1 MSSLREGGSNSRP
14 HDDLELV
21 DDLNELMER
30 LGMKL
35 PFPLESP
42 FDLTP
47 SLLLG
52 ILESI
57 LESRLPIPPAVRASR
72 DFTSKVQAMKIFL
85 GVFENDVLGGGV
97 DVGLSDVD
105 PRRLAAGDE
114 EEVVFVGEL
123 LRWLG
128 RQRGFLPPSAGPSHA
143 NDYAGVPPTLPLHA
157 RKRATS
163 PSTHSTVTSGM
174 HSSLSMS
181 RPALAETDTT
191 VMSVASEPLAP
202 LPHAQLPELP
212 SFRQPVPPGASSS
225 TGGSSNGSRS
235 RSTSTTRAQPRCIH
249 EIEDPSF
256 LLDGAEPDESLFDG
270 ESTSVC
276 RCAHLSAEAEVEDE
290 AEPDDLGDD
299 LPTTPTTPQPVR
311 RSGWIDHVDEESEL
325 DVFESRRR
333 VPSSR
338 SAPATAN
345 RRAASYSG
353 PSSGASHPP
362 REDERLS
369 ASTSRRIVTPHN
381 APTEYTL
388 ALLNERAR
396 LYDELARLKAAA
408 LVK

>member
-1 MSSLREGGSNSRP
+1 
-14 HDDLELV
+14 LV

-57 LESRLPIPPAVRASR
+57 LEDRLPIPPAVRASR
-72 DFTSKVQAMKIFL
+72 DFASKVQAMKIFL

-105 PRRLAAGDE
+105 PRRLAAGNEDE
-114 EEVVFVGEL
+114 VIFVGEL

-128 RQRGFLPPSAGPSHA
+128 RQRGILPPSPGPSRA
-143 NDYAGVPPTLPLHA
+143 NDPAAVPPTLPLHV
-157 RKRATS
+157 RKRAAS
-163 PSTHSTVTSGM
+163 PSTQSTVTSGV
-174 HSSLSMS
+174 HSSLSMT
-181 RPALAETDTT
+181 RPTLAETDTT

-202 LPHAQLPELP
+202 LPHAQLPNLP
-212 SFRQPVPPGASSS
+212 SFRAPADHETSRRAS
-225 TGGSSNGSRS
+225 GSSNGSRS

-249 EIEDPSF
+249 ELEDPSF
-256 LLDGAEPDESLFDG
+256 VVEGAEPDESLFDG
-270 ESTSVC
+270 DSTSVC
-276 RCAHLSAEAEVEDE
+276 RCAHTSAEAEVEAGE
-290 AEPDDLGDD
+290 EFGDLGDD
-299 LPTTPTTPQPVR
+299 LPATPTTPQPVR
-311 RSGWIDHVDEESEL
+311 RSGWIDHAED
-325 DVFESRRR
+325 
-333 VPSSR
+333 
-338 SAPATAN
+338 T
-345 RRAASYSG
+345 
-353 PSSGASHPP
+353 SHLA

-369 ASTSRRIVTPHN
+369 ASTSTSRRIVTPHN

-396 LYDELARLKAAA
+396 LWDELAK
-408 LVK
+408 

>member
-1 MSSLREGGSNSRP
+1 MSSLREGVSNSRP
-14 HDDLELV
+14 HDDLDLV

-52 ILESI
+52 ILEST
-57 LESRLPIPPAVRASR
+57 LEARLPIPPAVRASR

-114 EEVVFVGEL
+114 DEVIFVGEL

-128 RQRGFLPPSAGPSHA
+128 RQRGLLPPSAGPSHA
-143 NDYAGVPPTLPLHA
+143 NGPAAVPPTLPLHA
-157 RKRATS
+157 RKRAAS
-163 PSTHSTVTSGM
+163 PSTQSTVTSGV
-174 HSSLSMS
+174 HSSLSMT
-181 RPALAETDTT
+181 RPTLAETDTT
-191 VMSVASEPLAP
+191 DMSVASEPLAP

-212 SFRQPVPPGASSS
+212 SFRPPDDHRMSGRAS
-225 TGGSSNGSRS
+225 GGSSGSRS
-235 RSTSTTRAQPRCIH
+235 RSTSTTRALPRCIH

-256 LLDGAEPDESLFDG
+256 LVEGTEPDESLFDG
-270 ESTSVC
+270 DSTSVC
-276 RCAHLSAEAEVEDE
+276 RCAHLSAEAEVGDGAGPGE
-290 AEPDDLGDD
+290 LGDN
-299 LPTTPTTPQPVR
+299 LPATPTTPLPVR
-311 RSGWIDHVDEESEL
+311 WSGWIDHADEESEL

-333 VPSSR
+333 VPSSH

-345 RRAASYSG
+345 RRAVSYSG
-353 PSSGASHPP
+353 PSSSASHAA

-396 LYDELARLKAAA
+396 LLDELAELKAAA